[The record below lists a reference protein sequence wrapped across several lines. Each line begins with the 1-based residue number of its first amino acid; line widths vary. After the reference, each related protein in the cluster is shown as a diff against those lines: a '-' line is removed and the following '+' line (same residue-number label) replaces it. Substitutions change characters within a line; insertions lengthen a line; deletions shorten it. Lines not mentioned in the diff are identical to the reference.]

1 MFTTPFG
8 PGPDSSPNNP
18 PIFIMNIIITLAIL
32 AIVASPVV
40 NTIRRALLQRYLR
53 QHGIRVD
60 ATITQLERAYRT
72 RWLPGFSAVAT
83 GIDPMTGKERVFTYR
98 GIQQFPN
105 LTEGH
110 RVIVLI
116 DPRKPSRYAFLR

>member
-1 MFTTPFG
+1 MLTSPFG
-8 PGPDSSPNNP
+8 PGPDSSPHNSP
-18 PIFIMNIIITLAIL
+18 FFIMNIIITLVIL
-32 AIVASPVV
+32 AILVSPVV
-40 NTIRRALLQRYLR
+40 NAIRRALLQRYLR

-60 ATITQLERAYRT
+60 ATITQMERAYRI

-83 GIDPMTGKERVFTYR
+83 GIDPTTGKERIFTYR
-98 GIQQFPN
+98 GVQQFPN

-116 DPRKPSRYAFLR
+116 DPHKPSRYAFLR